1 MIEIAAGILALL
13 AGLFALMAGLGVLR
27 MPDLMLRMHAST
39 KAGTLACGLTMLAAA
54 LVFGDLAVAVRAAGV
69 VVFLLLTAP
78 VAAHMIGRAA
88 LRTGVATRLWD
99 PARGEAILCRGADLG
114 EPIEPPTAR
123 PD

>member
-13 AGLFALMAGLGVLR
+13 AGLFALVAGLGVLR

-39 KAGTLACGLTMLAAA
+39 KSGTLACGLTMLAAA

-88 LRTGVATRLWD
+88 LRTGVPTRLWD
-99 PARGEAILCRGADLG
+99 PERDEAILCRGDDLDA
-114 EPIEPPTAR
+114 PIEPPRAR